1 MLGASAVIR
10 HLLTCS
16 ARLHRNRTNIAA
28 SRGCSEC
35 RETPKPD
42 PPKVAAI
49 LAAPL
54 GRGAI
59 SKRSLIRQLG
69 ARSAIYS
76 LAQLRRNAAFP
87 ACHRFPASHSLYATT
102 SGGEME
108 PTQRAA
114 LSHARMFCG
123 LFIVTLPFSSSIVPP
138 PSDTCHSSALQ
149 VRASEGAP
157 SQTKPQKSLFPFAR
171 SPDWI
176 RFAMTSS
183 SSHVFGGARYPFFR
197 SRSTR

>member
-1 MLGASAVIR
+1 MLGASAVFR

-16 ARLHRNRTNIAA
+16 SRLHRKRTNIAA

-49 LAAPL
+49 RAAPL
-54 GRGAI
+54 GRGAM
-59 SKRSLIRQLG
+59 SKRSLIRQPG
-69 ARSAIYS
+69 ARSATYS

-87 ACHRFPASHSLYATT
+87 ACHILPASHSLYATT
-102 SGGEME
+102 PAGEME

-114 LSHARMFCG
+114 LSQARMLCG
-123 LFIVTLPFSSSIVPP
+123 LFTVILPFSSSIFPP
-138 PSDTCHSSALQ
+138 PSDTCHSSASQ

-157 SQTKPQKSLFPFAR
+157 SQTKPQKSLCPSAL

-176 RFAMTSS
+176 RLAITSS
-183 SSHVFGGARYPFFR
+183 FFHVF
-197 SRSTR
+197 

>member
-1 MLGASAVIR
+1 MLGASAVFR

-16 ARLHRNRTNIAA
+16 SRLHRKRTNIAA

-49 LAAPL
+49 RAAPL
-54 GRGAI
+54 GRGAM
-59 SKRSLIRQLG
+59 SKRSLIRQPG

-76 LAQLRRNAAFP
+76 LAQLRRKAAFP
-87 ACHRFPASHSLYATT
+87 ACHSLYATPP
-102 SGGEME
+102 GGEME

-114 LSHARMFCG
+114 LSHVRMLCG
-123 LFIVTLPFSSSIVPP
+123 LFTVTLPFSSSIVPP
-138 PSDTCHSSALQ
+138 ASDTCHSSALQ

-157 SQTKPQKSLFPFAR
+157 SQTKPQKSLFPLAR
-171 SPDWI
+171 SPD
-176 RFAMTSS
+176 
-183 SSHVFGGARYPFFR
+183 
-197 SRSTR
+197 

>member
-1 MLGASAVIR
+1 MLGASAVFR

-16 ARLHRNRTNIAA
+16 SRLHRKRTNIAA

-49 LAAPL
+49 LAPL
-54 GRGAI
+54 GRGAM
-59 SKRSLIRQLG
+59 SKRSLIRQVG
-69 ARSAIYS
+69 PRSAIYS

-87 ACHRFPASHSLYATT
+87 ACHMLPASHSLNATT
-102 SGGEME
+102 PGGEIE

-114 LSHARMFCG
+114 LSHARMLCG
-123 LFIVTLPFSSSIVPP
+123 FFTVTLPFSSSIVPP
-138 PSDTCHSSALQ
+138 ASDTCHSSALQ

-157 SQTKPQKSLFPFAR
+157 SQTKPQKPLFPLAR

-176 RFAMTSS
+176 RLAMTSS
-183 SSHVFGGARYPFFR
+183 SFQVIGGA
-197 SRSTR
+197 

>member
-1 MLGASAVIR
+1 MLGASAVFR

-16 ARLHRNRTNIAA
+16 SRLHRKRTNIAA

-49 LAAPL
+49 LGEPL

-59 SKRSLIRQLG
+59 SKRSLIRLPG

-87 ACHRFPASHSLYATT
+87 ACHMLPASHSLYSTT
-102 SGGEME
+102 PGGEME

-114 LSHARMFCG
+114 LSHARMLWG
-123 LFIVTLPFSSSIVPP
+123 LFTLTLPFSSSIVPP
-138 PSDTCHSSALQ
+138 ASDTCHSSALQ

-157 SQTKPQKSLFPFAR
+157 SQTKPQKSLFPFER
-171 SPDWI
+171 SPD
-176 RFAMTSS
+176 
-183 SSHVFGGARYPFFR
+183 
-197 SRSTR
+197 

>member
-1 MLGASAVIR
+1 MLGASAVFR

-16 ARLHRNRTNIAA
+16 SRLHRKRTNIAA

-49 LAAPL
+49 RAAPL
-54 GRGAI
+54 GRGAM
-59 SKRSLIRQLG
+59 SKRSLIRQPG

-76 LAQLRRNAAFP
+76 LAQLRRKAAFP
-87 ACHRFPASHSLYATT
+87 ACHMLPASHSLYSTT
-102 SGGEME
+102 PGGEIV

-114 LSHARMFCG
+114 RSHARMAFG
-123 LFIVTLPFSSSIVPP
+123 LFTVPLPFGSSVVPP

-157 SQTKPQKSLFPFAR
+157 CQTKPQKSLFPLAR
-171 SPDWI
+171 SPAWI
-176 RFAMTSS
+176 RLAITSS
-183 SSHVFGGARYPFFR
+183 SCQFVGG
-197 SRSTR
+197 TR

>member
-1 MLGASAVIR
+1 MLGASAVFR

-16 ARLHRNRTNIAA
+16 SRLHRKRTNIAA

-49 LAAPL
+49 PTAPL
-54 GRGAI
+54 GRGAMP
-59 SKRSLIRQLG
+59 KRSLMRQPG

-76 LAQLRRNAAFP
+76 LAQLRKNAAFP
-87 ACHRFPASHSLYATT
+87 ACHMLPASHSLYATT
-102 SGGEME
+102 PGGEMD

-114 LSHARMFCG
+114 LFHARMLRG
-123 LFIVTLPFSSSIVPP
+123 LFTVILLFSSRIVPP
-138 PSDTCHSSALQ
+138 PSETCHSNAVQ

-157 SQTKPQKSLFPFAR
+157 SQTKPQKS
-171 SPDWI
+171 
-176 RFAMTSS
+176 
-183 SSHVFGGARYPFFR
+183 
-197 SRSTR
+197 